1 MKQIDNINEFE
12 YKFDKLFGKLSLNE
26 QADFFAA
33 WWFNGEKNKSMASIY
48 KLISSVPEKMLPDVE
63 TFIEYFFERF
73 WSFINYSNHKIINLM
88 EIEDLMKIREI
99 VIDKDLEALS
109 KYMPLFVYVNE
120 KTGGEEN
127 LTELLNIIVNRI
139 MYIKFDND
147 ID

>member
-12 YKFDKLFGKLSLNE
+12 YKFDKLFGKLSVTE

-33 WWFNGEKNKSMASIY
+33 WQFRGKKNKSMTPIY
-48 KLISSVPEKMLPDVE
+48 KLISSVTEEMLPNVE
-63 TFIEYFFERF
+63 TFIQYYFERF
-73 WSFINYSNHKIINLM
+73 WSFIKYSNHKIINLM

-109 KYMPLFVYVNE
+109 EYMPLFVYVNE

-127 LTELLNIIVNRI
+127 LTELLNIIVKRI
-139 MYIKFDND
+139 RVIIFNND

>member
-1 MKQIDNINEFE
+1 MKQINNIDEFE
-12 YKFDKLFGKLSLNE
+12 YKFDKLFGKLSLTE

-33 WWFNGEKNKSMASIY
+33 WWFNGEKNKSMTSIY
-48 KLISSVPEKMLPDVE
+48 KLISSVPEKMLPEVE

-73 WSFINYSNHKIINLM
+73 WSFIKYSTHKIINLM

-109 KYMPLFVYVNE
+109 EYMPLFVYVNE

-127 LTELLNIIVNRI
+127 LTELLNIIVKRI
-139 MYIKFDND
+139 RVIIFNK
-147 ID
+147 

>member
-1 MKQIDNINEFE
+1 MKQIDNIEEFE
-12 YKFDKLFGKLSLNE
+12 NKFDNLFSKLSLTE

-33 WWFNGEKNKSMASIY
+33 WWFNGENNKSMTSLY
-48 KLISSVPEKMLPDVE
+48 KLISSVPEEMLPDVE
-63 TFIEYFFERF
+63 TFIEYLFEGF

-109 KYMPLFVYVNE
+109 EYMPLFVYVNE

-139 MYIKFDND
+139 MFIKFDND

>member
-1 MKQIDNINEFE
+1 MKQINNIEEFE
-12 YKFDKLFGKLSLNE
+12 YKFDNLFSKLSLPQ
-26 QADFFAA
+26 QADFFAS
-33 WWFNGEKNKSMASIY
+33 WWFNGKKKKSMTSIY
-48 KLISSVPEKMLPDVE
+48 KLISSVPKKMLPEVE

-88 EIEDLMKIREI
+88 DIEDLMKIREI

-109 KYMPLFVYVNE
+109 EYMPIFVYVNE
-120 KTGGEEN
+120 KTGGEER

-139 MYIKFDND
+139 MFIKFDND

>member
-1 MKQIDNINEFE
+1 MKQINNIEEFE
-12 YKFDKLFGKLSLNE
+12 NKFDNLFGKLSLTQ

-33 WWFNGEKNKSMASIY
+33 WWFNGENNKSMTSLY
-48 KLISSVPEKMLPDVE
+48 KLISSVPEEMFPDVE
-63 TFIEYFFERF
+63 TFIEYLFEGF

-109 KYMPLFVYVNE
+109 EYMPLFVYVNE
-120 KTGGEEN
+120 KTGDEEN

>member
-1 MKQIDNINEFE
+1 MKQINNIEEFE
-12 YKFDKLFGKLSLNE
+12 NKFDTLFSKLSLTQ

-33 WWFNGEKNKSMASIY
+33 WWFNGENNKSMTSIY

-63 TFIEYFFERF
+63 TFIEYLFEGF

-109 KYMPLFVYVNE
+109 EYMPIFVYVNE

-139 MYIKFDND
+139 MAIKFDND

>member
-1 MKQIDNINEFE
+1 MKQINNIEEFE
-12 YKFDKLFGKLSLNE
+12 NKFDNLFGKLSLIE

-33 WWFNGEKNKSMASIY
+33 WWFNGESNKSMASIY
-48 KLISSVPEKMLPDVE
+48 KLISSVPEEMLPDVE
-63 TFIEYFFERF
+63 TFIEYLFEGF

-109 KYMPLFVYVNE
+109 KYMPIFVYVNE
-120 KTGGEEN
+120 KTGGEEK
-127 LTELLNIIVNRI
+127 LTELLNIIVKRI
-139 MYIKFDND
+139 RVIIFNND

>member
-12 YKFDKLFGKLSLNE
+12 YKFDKLFGKLSVTK

-33 WWFNGEKNKSMASIY
+33 WWFNGESNKSMASIY
-48 KLISSVPEKMLPDVE
+48 KLISRVPEKMLPDVE
-63 TFIEYFFERF
+63 TFIVYYFERF
-73 WSFINYSNHKIINLM
+73 WSFINYSIHKIINLM

-109 KYMPLFVYVNE
+109 EYMPLFVYVNE

-127 LTELLNIIVNRI
+127 LAELLNIIVKRI
-139 MYIKFDND
+139 RVIIFNND

>member
-1 MKQIDNINEFE
+1 MKQINNIEEFE
-12 YKFDKLFGKLSLNE
+12 NKFDNLFGKLSLT
-26 QADFFAA
+26 QQTDFFAS
-33 WWFNGEKNKSMASIY
+33 WWFNGKKKKSMTSIY
-48 KLISSVPEKMLPDVE
+48 KLIRSVPEKMLPDVE
-63 TFIEYFFERF
+63 TFIQYLFEGF

-109 KYMPLFVYVNE
+109 EYMPLFVYVNE

-127 LTELLNIIVNRI
+127 LTELLNIIVKRI
-139 MYIKFDND
+139 MFIKFDND

>member
-1 MKQIDNINEFE
+1 MKKINNIEEFE
-12 YKFDKLFGKLSLNE
+12 NKFDNLFSKLSLIE

-33 WWFNGEKNKSMASIY
+33 WWFNGENNKSMTSLY
-48 KLISSVPEKMLPDVE
+48 KLISSVPEEMLSDVE
-63 TFIEYFFERF
+63 TFIEYLFEGF

-109 KYMPLFVYVNE
+109 EYMPIFVYVNE

-127 LTELLNIIVNRI
+127 LTELLNIIVKRI

>member
-12 YKFDKLFGKLSLNE
+12 YKFDKLFGKLSLTQ

-33 WWFNGEKNKSMASIY
+33 WWFNGEKNKSMTSIY
-48 KLISSVPEKMLPDVE
+48 KLISSVTEKMLPDVE
-63 TFIEYFFERF
+63 TFIEYYFERF
-73 WSFINYSNHKIINLM
+73 WSFIKYSSHKFINLM

-109 KYMPLFVYVNE
+109 EYMPLFVYVNE
-120 KTGGEEN
+120 KIGGEEN
-127 LTELLNIIVNRI
+127 LTELLNIIVKRI
-139 MYIKFDND
+139 RVIIFNND

>member
-1 MKQIDNINEFE
+1 MKQINNIEEFE
-12 YKFDKLFGKLSLNE
+12 NKFDNLFGKLSLTQ

-33 WWFNGEKNKSMASIY
+33 WWFNGENNKSMTSLY
-48 KLISSVPEKMLPDVE
+48 KLIGSVPEEMLADFE
-63 TFIEYFFERF
+63 SFIEYLFEGF

-109 KYMPLFVYVNE
+109 EYMPLFVYVNE

-127 LTELLNIIVNRI
+127 LTELLNIIVKRI
-139 MYIKFDND
+139 RVIIFNND

>member
-1 MKQIDNINEFE
+1 MKKINNIEEFE
-12 YKFDKLFGKLSLNE
+12 NKFDNLFSKLSLIE

-33 WWFNGEKNKSMASIY
+33 WWFNGENNKSMTSLY
-48 KLISSVPEKMLPDVE
+48 KLISSVPEEMLSDVE
-63 TFIEYFFERF
+63 TFIEYLFEGF

-109 KYMPLFVYVNE
+109 EYMRLFVYVNE

-127 LTELLNIIVNRI
+127 LTELLNIIVKRI

>member
-1 MKQIDNINEFE
+1 MKQINNIEEFE
-12 YKFDKLFGKLSLNE
+12 NKFDNLFSKLSLTQ

-33 WWFNGEKNKSMASIY
+33 WWFNGENNKSMTSIY

-63 TFIEYFFERF
+63 TFIEYLFEGF

-109 KYMPLFVYVNE
+109 EYMPIFVYVNE

-127 LTELLNIIVNRI
+127 LRELLNIIVNRI
-139 MYIKFDND
+139 MAIKFDND

>member
-1 MKQIDNINEFE
+1 MKQIDNIEEFE
-12 YKFDKLFGKLSLNE
+12 YKFDKLFGKLCLNE

-33 WWFNGEKNKSMASIY
+33 WWFNGEKNKSMTSIY

-63 TFIEYFFERF
+63 TFIEYYFERF
-73 WSFINYSNHKIINLM
+73 WSFINYSTHKIINLM

-109 KYMPLFVYVNE
+109 EYMPIFVYVNE
-120 KTGGEEN
+120 KTGGEEK

-139 MYIKFDND
+139 MVIKFDND

>member
-1 MKQIDNINEFE
+1 MKQINNIEEFE
-12 YKFDKLFGKLSLNE
+12 NKFDNLFSKLSLTE

-33 WWFNGEKNKSMASIY
+33 WWFNGENNKSMTSLY
-48 KLISSVPEKMLPDVE
+48 KLISSVSEEMLPDVE
-63 TFIEYFFERF
+63 TFIEYLFEGF

-109 KYMPLFVYVNE
+109 EYMPIFVYVNE

-127 LTELLNIIVNRI
+127 LAELLNIIVNRI
-139 MYIKFDND
+139 MVIKFDND

>member
-1 MKQIDNINEFE
+1 MKQIDNIEEFE
-12 YKFDKLFGKLSLNE
+12 NKFDNLFSKLSLTE

-33 WWFNGEKNKSMASIY
+33 WWFNGENNKSMTSIY

-63 TFIEYFFERF
+63 TFLEYLFEGF

-109 KYMPLFVYVNE
+109 EYMPLFVYVNE

>member
-1 MKQIDNINEFE
+1 MKQINNIEEFE
-12 YKFDKLFGKLSLNE
+12 NKFDNLFSKLSLTQ
-26 QADFFAA
+26 QADFFAS
-33 WWFNGEKNKSMASIY
+33 WWFNGKKKKSMTSLY
-48 KLISSVPEKMLPDVE
+48 KLISSVPEEMLPDVE
-63 TFIEYFFERF
+63 TFFQYLFEGF

-109 KYMPLFVYVNE
+109 EYMPIFVYVNE
-120 KTGGEEN
+120 KTGSEEQ

-139 MYIKFDND
+139 MDIKFDND

>member
-1 MKQIDNINEFE
+1 MKQINNIEEFE
-12 YKFDKLFGKLSLNE
+12 NKFDNLFSKLSLIE

-33 WWFNGEKNKSMASIY
+33 WWFNGENNKSMTPIY
-48 KLISSVPEKMLPDVE
+48 KLISSVPEEMLPDVE
-63 TFIEYFFERF
+63 TFIEYLFESF

-109 KYMPLFVYVNE
+109 EYMPLFVYVNE

-139 MYIKFDND
+139 MFIKFDND

>member
-1 MKQIDNINEFE
+1 MKQIDNIDVFE
-12 YKFDKLFGKLSLNE
+12 YKFAKLFGKLSLYE

-33 WWFNGEKNKSMASIY
+33 WWFNGEKNKNMTSIY
-48 KLISSVPEKMLPDVE
+48 KLISSVQEKMLPEVE
-63 TFIEYFFERF
+63 TFFEYFFERF
-73 WSFINYSNHKIINLM
+73 WSFIKYSDHKIINHM

-109 KYMPLFVYVNE
+109 KYMPIFVYVNE

-139 MYIKFDND
+139 MAIKFDND

>member
-1 MKQIDNINEFE
+1 MKQINNIEEFE
-12 YKFDKLFGKLSLNE
+12 NKFDNLFSKLSLTE

-33 WWFNGEKNKSMASIY
+33 WWFNGENNKSMTSLY
-48 KLISSVPEKMLPDVE
+48 KLISSVPEEMLPDVE
-63 TFIEYFFERF
+63 TFIEYLFEGF

-109 KYMPLFVYVNE
+109 EYMPLFVYVNE

-127 LTELLNIIVNRI
+127 LAELLNIIVKRI

>member
-1 MKQIDNINEFE
+1 MKQINNIEEFE
-12 YKFDKLFGKLSLNE
+12 NKFDNLFSKLSLTE

-33 WWFNGEKNKSMASIY
+33 WWFNGENNKSMTSLY
-48 KLISSVPEKMLPDVE
+48 KLISSVPEEMLPDVE
-63 TFIEYFFERF
+63 TFIEYLFEGF

-109 KYMPLFVYVNE
+109 EYMPLFVYVNE
-120 KTGGEEN
+120 KTGSEEN
-127 LTELLNIIVNRI
+127 LTELLNIIVKRI

>member
-12 YKFDKLFGKLSLNE
+12 YKFDKLFGKLSLTK

-33 WWFNGEKNKSMASIY
+33 WWFNGEKNKSMISIY

-63 TFIEYFFERF
+63 TFIEYYFERF

-109 KYMPLFVYVNE
+109 EYMPIFVYVNE
-120 KTGGEEN
+120 KTGCEEN

-139 MYIKFDND
+139 MVIKFDND

>member
-1 MKQIDNINEFE
+1 MKQINNIEEFE
-12 YKFDKLFGKLSLNE
+12 NKFDNLFSKLSLTQ

-33 WWFNGEKNKSMASIY
+33 WWFNGENNKSMTSIY

-63 TFIEYFFERF
+63 TFIQYLFEGF

-109 KYMPLFVYVNE
+109 EYMPIFVYVNE
-120 KTGGEEN
+120 KTGCEEN
-127 LTELLNIIVNRI
+127 LTVLLNIIVDRI
-139 MYIKFDND
+139 MAIKFDND

>member
-1 MKQIDNINEFE
+1 MKQINNIEEFE
-12 YKFDKLFGKLSLNE
+12 NKFDNLFSKLSLTE

-33 WWFNGEKNKSMASIY
+33 WWFNGENNKSMTSLY
-48 KLISSVPEKMLPDVE
+48 KLISSVPEEMSSDVE
-63 TFIEYFFERF
+63 TFIEYLFEGF

-109 KYMPLFVYVNE
+109 EYMPLFVYVNE

>member
-12 YKFDKLFGKLSLNE
+12 YKFDKLFGKLSVTE

-33 WWFNGEKNKSMASIY
+33 WWFNGESNKSMTSLY
-48 KLISSVPEKMLPDVE
+48 KLISRVPEKMLPDVE
-63 TFIEYFFERF
+63 TFIVYYFERL
-73 WSFINYSNHKIINLM
+73 WSFINYSIHKIINLM
-88 EIEDLMKIREI
+88 EIEDLIKIREI

-109 KYMPLFVYVNE
+109 KYMPIFVYVNE

-127 LTELLNIIVNRI
+127 LTELLNIIVKRI
-139 MYIKFDND
+139 RVIIFNND

>member
-1 MKQIDNINEFE
+1 MKQINNIEEFE
-12 YKFDKLFGKLSLNE
+12 NKFDNLFGKLSLTQ

-33 WWFNGEKNKSMASIY
+33 WWFNGENNKSMTSIY
-48 KLISSVPEKMLPDVE
+48 KLIRSVPEEMSSDVE
-63 TFIEYFFERF
+63 TFIQYLFEGF

-109 KYMPLFVYVNE
+109 EYMPLFVYVNE

-127 LTELLNIIVNRI
+127 LTELLNIIVKRI
-139 MYIKFDND
+139 RVIIFNK
-147 ID
+147 

>member
-12 YKFDKLFGKLSLNE
+12 NKFDNLFGKLSLTQ

-33 WWFNGEKNKSMASIY
+33 WWFNGENNKSMTSLY
-48 KLISSVPEKMLPDVE
+48 KLIGSVPEEMLPDVE
-63 TFIEYFFERF
+63 TFIEYLFEGF

-109 KYMPLFVYVNE
+109 EYMPLFVYVNE
-120 KTGGEEN
+120 KTGSEEN

>member
-1 MKQIDNINEFE
+1 MKQINNIEEFE
-12 YKFDKLFGKLSLNE
+12 NKFDNLFGKLSLTE

-33 WWFNGEKNKSMASIY
+33 WWFNGENNKSMTSIY

-63 TFIEYFFERF
+63 TFLEYLFEGF

-109 KYMPLFVYVNE
+109 EYMPIFVYVNE
-120 KTGGEEN
+120 KTGCEEN
-127 LTELLNIIVNRI
+127 LTELLNIIVDRI
-139 MYIKFDND
+139 MVIKFNND

>member
-1 MKQIDNINEFE
+1 MKQINSIEEFE
-12 YKFDKLFGKLSLNE
+12 NKFDNLFSKLSLTQ

-33 WWFNGEKNKSMASIY
+33 WWFNGENNKSMTSIY

-63 TFIEYFFERF
+63 TFIQYLFEGF

-109 KYMPLFVYVNE
+109 EYMPIFVYVNE
-120 KTGGEEN
+120 KTGCEEN

-139 MYIKFDND
+139 MVIKFDND

>member
-1 MKQIDNINEFE
+1 MKQIDNIEEFE
-12 YKFDKLFGKLSLNE
+12 NKFDNLFSKLSLTE

-33 WWFNGEKNKSMASIY
+33 WWFNGENNKSMTSLY
-48 KLISSVPEKMLPDVE
+48 KLISSVPEEMLPDVE
-63 TFIEYFFERF
+63 TFIQYLFEGF

-109 KYMPLFVYVNE
+109 EYMPLFVYVNE

>member
-1 MKQIDNINEFE
+1 MKQIDNIEEFE
-12 YKFDKLFGKLSLNE
+12 NKFDNLFSKLSLTE

-33 WWFNGEKNKSMASIY
+33 WWFNGENNKSMTSLY
-48 KLISSVPEKMLPDVE
+48 KLISSVPEEMLPDVE
-63 TFIEYFFERF
+63 TFIEYLFEGF

-109 KYMPLFVYVNE
+109 EYMPLFVYVNE

>member
-1 MKQIDNINEFE
+1 MKQIDNIDEFE
-12 YKFDKLFGKLSLNE
+12 YKFDKLFGKLSLTE

-33 WWFNGEKNKSMASIY
+33 WWFNGKKNKSMTPIY
-48 KLISSVPEKMLPDVE
+48 KLISSVTEEMLPHVE
-63 TFIEYFFERF
+63 TFIEYYFERF

-88 EIEDLMKIREI
+88 EIEDLMKIRKI

-109 KYMPLFVYVNE
+109 EYMPIFVYVNE
-120 KTGGEEN
+120 KTGGEEK

-139 MYIKFDND
+139 MAIKFDNN

>member
-1 MKQIDNINEFE
+1 MKKINNIEEFE
-12 YKFDKLFGKLSLNE
+12 NKFDNLFGKLSLIE

-33 WWFNGEKNKSMASIY
+33 WWFNGESNKSMASIY
-48 KLISSVPEKMLPDVE
+48 KLISSVPEEMLPDVE
-63 TFIEYFFERF
+63 TFIEYLFEGF

-109 KYMPLFVYVNE
+109 KYMPIFVYVNE
-120 KTGGEEN
+120 KTGGEEK
-127 LTELLNIIVNRI
+127 LTELLNIIVKRI
-139 MYIKFDND
+139 RVIIFNND

>member
-12 YKFDKLFGKLSLNE
+12 YKFAKLFNKLSLNE

-33 WWFNGEKNKSMASIY
+33 WWFNGEKNKSMTSIY
-48 KLISSVPEKMLPDVE
+48 KLISSVSEKMLPNVE
-63 TFIEYFFERF
+63 TFIEYLFEGF
-73 WSFINYSNHKIINLM
+73 WSFINYSTHKFINLM

-109 KYMPLFVYVNE
+109 EYMPIFVYVNE
-120 KTGGEEN
+120 KTGSEEK

-139 MYIKFDND
+139 MAIKFDNN

>member
-12 YKFDKLFGKLSLNE
+12 NKFDNLFGKLSLTE

-33 WWFNGEKNKSMASIY
+33 WWFNGENNKSMTSLY
-48 KLISSVPEKMLPDVE
+48 KLIGSVPEEMLPDVE
-63 TFIEYFFERF
+63 TFIEYLFEGF

-109 KYMPLFVYVNE
+109 EYMPLFVYVNE
-120 KTGGEEN
+120 KTGSEEN

>member
-1 MKQIDNINEFE
+1 MKQIDNIEEFE
-12 YKFDKLFGKLSLNE
+12 NKFDNLFSKLSLTE

-33 WWFNGEKNKSMASIY
+33 WWFNGENNKSMTSLY
-48 KLISSVPEKMLPDVE
+48 KLISSVPEEMSSDVE
-63 TFIEYFFERF
+63 TFIEYLFEGF

-109 KYMPLFVYVNE
+109 EYMPLFVYVNE

-127 LTELLNIIVNRI
+127 LTELLNIIVKRI
-139 MYIKFDND
+139 RVIIFNND

>member
-1 MKQIDNINEFE
+1 MKQINNIEEFE
-12 YKFDKLFGKLSLNE
+12 NKFDNLFSKLSLTE

-33 WWFNGEKNKSMASIY
+33 WWFNGENNKSMTSLY

-63 TFIEYFFERF
+63 TFIEYLFEGF

-88 EIEDLMKIREI
+88 GIEDLMKIREI
-99 VIDKDLEALS
+99 VIDKDLEAIS
-109 KYMPLFVYVNE
+109 EYMPIFVYVNE

-139 MYIKFDND
+139 MVIKFDND